1 MENESTEMTDFVQ
14 EFVTRTNEEED
25 EAIPTQMS
33 IFDMEVGINTM
44 QLIGTISGIC
54 FDFVIGW

>member
-33 IFDMEVGINTM
+33 IFDMEV
-44 QLIGTISGIC
+44 
-54 FDFVIGW
+54 